1 MFLMFFT
8 RMVLIVTSTLTIIQ
22 NNLTSTSIDS
32 SVLYQCS
39 QFLRLASF
47 YRGGHRETA
56 AGELEVLCLLFL
68 LGFESF
74 DLV

>member
-1 MFLMFFT
+1 MFLMFLT
-8 RMVLIVTSTLTIIQ
+8 RMVLIVTSTLTIIH

-32 SVLYQCS
+32 SVLYQRS
-39 QFLRLASF
+39 QFLGLASS
-47 YRGGHRETA
+47 YRGWHRKIA
-56 AGELEVLCLLFL
+56 AGELEALCLLFP